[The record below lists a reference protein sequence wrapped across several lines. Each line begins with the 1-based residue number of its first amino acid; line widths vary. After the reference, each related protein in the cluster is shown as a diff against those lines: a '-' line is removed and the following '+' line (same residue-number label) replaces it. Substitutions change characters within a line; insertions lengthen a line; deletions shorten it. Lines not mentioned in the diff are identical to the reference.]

1 MITVR
6 ALADEIGVSKV
17 AVNKKIETLG
27 IKSELVKDG
36 NRYLLTDE
44 VADKVRDAFKYRTT
58 EKTTEKT
65 ASNKQTE
72 TPGGDPGTYADIIQ
86 VLREQ
91 LAEKDKQIAELHTLL
106 AQQNQ
111 LMLTDGSTR
120 SQGTTQEVQAETIDQ
135 EDAPAPHQEERKSF
149 WSRLFG

>member
-58 EKTTEKT
+58 EKTAEKT

-120 SQGTTQEVQAETIDQ
+120 SQGSTQEVQAETIDQ
-135 EDAPAPHQEERKSF
+135 EDAPAPRQEERKSF

>member
-65 ASNKQTE
+65 ASHKQTE

-135 EDAPAPHQEERKSF
+135 EDAPHQEDRKSF

>member
-6 ALADEIGVSKV
+6 QLADEIGVSKV

-120 SQGTTQEVQAETIDQ
+120 SQGSTQEVQAETIDQ
-135 EDAPAPHQEERKSF
+135 EDAPAPRQEDRKSF

>member
-135 EDAPAPHQEERKSF
+135 EDAPAPRQEDRKSF

>member
-6 ALADEIGVSKV
+6 KLADEIGVSKV

-65 ASNKQTE
+65 ASDKQTE

-135 EDAPAPHQEERKSF
+135 EDAPAPRQEERKSF

>member
-65 ASNKQTE
+65 ASDKQTK

-111 LMLTDGSTR
+111 LMLTDGSNR

-135 EDAPAPHQEERKSF
+135 EDRKSF

>member
-135 EDAPAPHQEERKSF
+135 EDAPAPRQEERKSF

>member
-58 EKTTEKT
+58 EKTAEKT

-135 EDAPAPHQEERKSF
+135 EDAPRQEDRKSF

>member
-36 NRYLLTDE
+36 NRYLLTNE

-65 ASNKQTE
+65 ASNKQTK

-135 EDAPAPHQEERKSF
+135 EDAPAPRQEERKSF

>member
-65 ASNKQTE
+65 ASDKQTK

-135 EDAPAPHQEERKSF
+135 EDTPRQEDRKSF